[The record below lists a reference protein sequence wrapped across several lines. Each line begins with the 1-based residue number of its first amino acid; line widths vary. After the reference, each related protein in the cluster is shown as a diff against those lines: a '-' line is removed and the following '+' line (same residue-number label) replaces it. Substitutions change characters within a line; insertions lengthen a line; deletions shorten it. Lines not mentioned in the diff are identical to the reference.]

1 MWGIENPWKVFNYV
15 YERNMQ
21 REFTFMCIIN
31 NEKWE
36 SLENRDELVALEQS
50 IASLNVSIKNPD
62 NPAQLRDAK
71 LIEFSR

>member
-1 MWGIENPWKVFNYV
+1 
-15 YERNMQ
+15 MQ

-50 IASLNVSIKNPD
+50 IASLTISNVV
-62 NPAQLRDAK
+62 LRIQIIQHS
-71 LIEFSR
+71 LEMQN